1 VWITKDV
8 EETPNLAMILPV
20 VRALTRRAALVA
32 ALSLLATGAS
42 SAVGAAHARSA
53 RGRAR
58 ARAPR
63 PPEAKVTPGL
73 RVSVQ
78 PIEGALGPALR
89 DQIARLLRA
98 RGCRVV
104 MTLPRVRGTGQ
115 YLTMAR
121 ENRLA
126 AFVSADLE
134 EGRARDG
141 VTFLVWDG
149 ASGSV
154 LGRWSASAAPRSLP
168 KTVAKGFWKNLGPR
182 LEGAAAPPSDE
193 LDEAP
198 PMYVNAGEPLR

>member
-1 VWITKDV
+1 
-8 EETPNLAMILPV
+8 MILP
-20 VRALTRRAALVA
+20 VRALTRGAILLAAFCLT
-32 ALSLLATGAS
+32 ATGAS
-42 SAVGAAHARSA
+42 APAHARAS
-53 RGRAR
+53 RGHAR

-63 PPEAKVTPGL
+63 PPEAKVAPGL

-78 PIEGALGPALR
+78 PIEGERGPTLR

-104 MTLPRVRGTGQ
+104 MTLPRVDGTGQ

-121 ENRLA
+121 DNRLA
-126 AFVSADLE
+126 AFVSTDVDK
-134 EGRARDG
+134 GRAREG

-154 LGRWSASAAPRSLP
+154 LGRWSARAAPRSLP
-168 KTVAKGFWKNLGPR
+168 KIVAKGFWKNLGPR
-182 LEGAAAPPSDE
+182 FEGAVAPPSDD

-198 PMYVNAGEPLR
+198 PMYVNAGEPLK

>member
-1 VWITKDV
+1 M
-8 EETPNLAMILPV
+8 PNLAMIVL
-20 VRALTRRAALVA
+20 VRALTRGATLLAAVC
-32 ALSLLATGAS
+32 LSATGALAPAGS
-42 SAVGAAHARSA
+42 SLGVGVAQARSSRRHA
-53 RGRAR
+53 H

-78 PIEGALGPALR
+78 PIEGERGPALR

-104 MTLPRVRGTGQ
+104 MTLPRVDGTGQ

-121 ENRLA
+121 DNRLA
-126 AFVSADLE
+126 AFVSADIE
-134 EGRARDG
+134 KGRSRES

-154 LGRWSASAAPRSLP
+154 LGRWSASAAPKTLP
-168 KTVAKGFWKNLGPR
+168 KTVAKGFWKNLGAR
-182 LEGAAAPPSDE
+182 FEGAAAPASDE
-193 LDEAP
+193 LGEAP
-198 PMYVNAGEPLR
+198 PMYVNAGEPLQ